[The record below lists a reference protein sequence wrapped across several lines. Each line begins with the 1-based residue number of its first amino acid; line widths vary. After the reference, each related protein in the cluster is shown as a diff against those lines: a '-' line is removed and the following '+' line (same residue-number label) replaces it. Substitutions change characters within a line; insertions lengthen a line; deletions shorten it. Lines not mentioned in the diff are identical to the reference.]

1 MMWLGL
7 RTELLS
13 VAAEQRNAGA
23 TNNWIPPAEAY
34 AMTDEIMRGK
44 MKGRTMYVIPYSMG
58 VVGSPFSKIGIEI
71 TDSIYVVLNMVIM
84 TRVGEKVMQALGE
97 DGDFVRGQHAK
108 CDLDAE
114 KRYILQFPEDNY
126 IRSCNSGYG
135 GNVLLGKKCFALRH
149 RFLPRMERRLDGRA
163 YADLRCRKPAG

>member
-1 MMWLGL
+1 M
-7 RTELLS
+7 LS
-13 VAAEQRNAGA
+13 
-23 TNNWIPPAEAY
+23 
-34 AMTDEIMRGK
+34 
-44 MKGRTMYVIPYSMG
+44 PYSMG

-135 GNVLLGKKCFALRH
+135 GNVLLGKNV
-149 RFLPRMERRLDGRA
+149 LPSASLLTKDG
-163 YADLRCRKPAG
+163 KKAGWQSIC

>member
-1 MMWLGL
+1 
-7 RTELLS
+7 
-13 VAAEQRNAGA
+13 
-23 TNNWIPPAEAY
+23 
-34 AMTDEIMRGK
+34 
-44 MKGRTMYVIPYSMG
+44 
-58 VVGSPFSKIGIEI
+58 
-71 TDSIYVVLNMVIM
+71 MVIM

-135 GNVLLGKKCFALRH
+135 GNVLLGKKCFALRIASYQGWKEGWMAEH
-149 RFLPRMERRLDGRA
+149 MLILGVEN
-163 YADLRCRKPAG
+163 RCV